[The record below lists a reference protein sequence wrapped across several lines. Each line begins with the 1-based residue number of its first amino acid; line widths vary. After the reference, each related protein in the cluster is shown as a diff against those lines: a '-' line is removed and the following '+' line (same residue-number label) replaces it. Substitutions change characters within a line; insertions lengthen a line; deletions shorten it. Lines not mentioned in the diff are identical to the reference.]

1 MTISWIS
8 HFRELC
14 SILRRS
20 VMQLDN
26 MLGRRAKESRGRGMP
41 SVEILVRASSSVSR
55 AALVPLTGRG
65 GMILMD
71 LHGVEI
77 WCITWKR
84 YAAADLSVVSV
95 GGQGHQA
102 EVNQVPSGWS
112 QAEVSRATNEAFF

>member
-8 HFRELC
+8 HFQELC

-26 MLGRRAKESRGRGMP
+26 MLGRRAKGTRGRGMP

-71 LHGVEI
+71 LHGV
-77 WCITWKR
+77 
-84 YAAADLSVVSV
+84 
-95 GGQGHQA
+95 
-102 EVNQVPSGWS
+102 
-112 QAEVSRATNEAFF
+112 